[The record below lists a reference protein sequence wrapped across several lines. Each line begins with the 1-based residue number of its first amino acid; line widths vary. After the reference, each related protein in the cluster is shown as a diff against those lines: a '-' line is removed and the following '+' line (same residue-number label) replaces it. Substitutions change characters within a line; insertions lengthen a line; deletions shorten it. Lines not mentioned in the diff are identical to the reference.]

1 MSRVRSSC
9 VDSPPVITIGPR
21 TRRGRGAAVV
31 FALGA
36 LTACASA
43 SAQPRLA
50 PAAPSSIPKHVYVAP
65 CLRPTIDRMLELSPT
80 FRAQVQQLAQTRGL
94 GMAISLEVTP
104 GPNPAAGAI
113 RRFDS
118 GLLLAVIRIHS
129 LVDKEGLVAHEVE
142 HVLEQIERVPLE
154 RLARRGDQVWLAG
167 SSYETLRAIEAGRQ
181 VSREMRAAAAPAP

>member
-1 MSRVRSSC
+1 MSRVRSTC
-9 VDSPPVITIGPR
+9 VDFSPFTNAAH
-21 TRRGRGAAVV
+21 TRRGRAAALV
-31 FALGA
+31 FAIGA

-43 SAQPRLA
+43 SQPRLTPT
-50 PAAPSSIPKHVYVAP
+50 PASLIPKYVYVAP
-65 CLRPTIDRMLELSPT
+65 CLRPTIDRMLEVSPT
-80 FRAQVQQLAQTRGL
+80 FRAQVQQLARARGL

-104 GPNPAAGAI
+104 GRNPAAGAI

-118 GLLLAVIRIHS
+118 GLLLAVIRIHT

-154 RLARRGDQVWLAG
+154 RLARRGGEVWLAG

-181 VSREMRAAAAPAP
+181 VSREMRAAATPAP